1 VVSDG
6 SFMKGEGAAAWTIEG
21 KNKEGRC
28 VGTSLMPGDASDQS
42 AFRSKLTG
50 LYGIFLHLK
59 YMAEGWQEE
68 GLQIMVACNGKSAVD

>member
-1 VVSDG
+1 
-6 SFMKGEGAAAWTIEG
+6 
-21 KNKEGRC
+21 
-28 VGTSLMPGDASDQS
+28 MPGNALDQS

-68 GLQIMVACNGKSAVD
+68 GLQITVACDGKSAVDRLNLRKPIKPMEAHYDLLAAIQEV